1 MLINTRVHIKKHL
14 ATTTLLTSSILLAAC
29 GGSSS
34 SGSNSNTPNQPETE
48 TATLSG
54 TAAIGAAITN
64 APVTARCED
73 GSGLIESVMTDD
85 NGRFKG
91 NVEESALPCALNVR
105 DSDGAAYHSL
115 ATAAGTTNITPLT
128 DLAIALAGK
137 EPAQW
142 FEEGELA
149 TVAEVIEQRVQELL
163 NTLKNLGY
171 TIPENLDPIQGAFAI
186 GDSHDRVLDQL
197 GDALNNSNVLQGYHQ
212 LALLLKD
219 GNLNQLPQLPEQT
232 EDPVPNPQPS
242 PGDDNDSTVENYSAC
257 YNPELYRTGAE
268 EVGIYK
274 VDVSAQGLEPF
285 VETNTVRVLGE
296 TTFNGRS
303 VNVREFHQ
311 ETARGSMSLYFYFT
325 HDAETGILSEHG
337 SSATISGEEFQWTNE
352 PSLEKVFDIGLN
364 ETYRHSYT
372 TTGNGTPAETLYEST
387 FLGIETVE
395 VPAGTIEAC
404 KVRTRLL
411 EDGVVVADDTEWY
424 GVGAGV
430 MVKAVSP
437 GETGE
442 TNPIAVV
449 ELQSSTLNGQPLY

>member
-1 MLINTRVHIKKHL
+1 MLINAKAHLKNHL

-34 SGSNSNTPNQPETE
+34 SSTSTPDQPETE

-54 TAAIGAAITN
+54 TAAIGAAITD
-64 APVTARCED
+64 ASVSARCED
-73 GSGLIESVMTDD
+73 GSGFIGSVMTDN
-85 NGRFKG
+85 NGRFEG
-91 NVEESALPCALNVR
+91 NVEEGALPCALSVR
-105 DSDGAAYHSL
+105 DSDGTAYHSL
-115 ATAAGTTNITPLT
+115 ATVAGTTNITPLT
-128 DLAIALAGK
+128 DLAIALAG
-137 EPAQW
+137 EDPAQW

-163 NTLKNLGY
+163 TTLENLGY
-171 TIPENLDPIQGAFAI
+171 TLPENLDPFQGSFAI

-197 GDALNNSNVLQGYHQ
+197 GEALNNSNVLQGYQQ
-212 LALLLKD
+212 LVLLLKD
-219 GNLNQLPQLPEQT
+219 GNLNQLPALPEQA
-232 EDPVPNPQPS
+232 EDPAPNPQPS
-242 PGDDNDSTVENYSAC
+242 PGDDNDPAVENYSAC
-257 YNPELYRTGAE
+257 YNPELYRTGAV
-268 EVGIYK
+268 EVGIYN
-274 VDVSAQGLEPF
+274 VDASAQGFEPF
-285 VETNTVRVLGE
+285 VETNTIRVLGE
-296 TTFNGRS
+296 TTFNGRL

-325 HDAETGILSEHG
+325 LDAETGILSEYG

-372 TTGNGTPAETLYEST
+372 TTGNGTPAEALYEST

-411 EDGVVVADDTEWY
+411 EDGVVVADDIEWH
-424 GVGAGV
+424 GVGTGV

-449 ELQSSTLNGQPLY
+449 ELQSSTLNGQSLY